1 MLSYREATNGQ
12 LLEEGITEAG
22 AMASFTAA
30 STAYSTWGYPLI
42 PFFIF
47 YSMFGFQRVGDLIWA
62 FGDQR
67 GKGFLLGATAGRTTL
82 TGEGLQHCD
91 GQSLHYAMAVP
102 ELPRLRPR
110 VRVRGRRAR
119 ARRHPAHVRPRARG
133 LLLLP
138 HALQRELRAAAD
150 ARRRRGRH
158 RPRHVPLPRRAP
170 SERTHRAQIL
180 ASGPMVLHAL
190 EAQAMLA
197 EHHDVAADV
206 WSVPGWKQLRDDALD
221 VRALEPAAPDRAA
234 AHAVRHR
241 AARATPRAR
250 SSRSP
255 TG

>member
-1 MLSYREATNGQ
+1 M
-12 LLEEGITEAG
+12 
-22 AMASFTAA
+22 
-30 STAYSTWGYPLI
+30 
-42 PFFIF
+42 
-47 YSMFGFQRVGDLIWA
+47 IWSL
-62 FGDQR
+62 GDQR

-91 GQSLHYAMAVP
+91 GQSLHYALAVP
-102 ELPRLRPR
+102 ELPRVRPG

-119 ARRHPAHVRPRARG
+119 ARRHPAHVRRPSPRTASTTSRSTTRTTCSRRC
-133 LLLLP
+133 P
-138 HALQRELRAAAD
+138 TASRRESCAACTAT
-150 ARRRRGRH
+150 A
-158 RPRHVPLPRRAP
+158 RAP
-170 SERTHRAQIL
+170 GERTHRAQIL

-221 VRALEPAAPDRAA
+221 VRALEPPAPGGAA
-234 AHAVRHR
+234 AHAVRDR